1 MTDIQKLKSLAEAA
15 TPGPWTVSEEHESAS
30 FQGYVVGDPD
40 GWIAIFGTT
49 NQDADNADYVAA
61 SNPAAVLEL
70 VAEIERLR
78 EANKTVECRFGVSED
93 TLKTIRGCLASA
105 EGDIDQLKAENA
117 ALRDAA
123 AVAAMRIKELDLL
136 FGRYILAM
144 RAAVI
149 EDEHGKTETAG
160 MDWIFNSLAGPG
172 QLPPEGE
179 TDAQAYFDREIV
191 AVDKGMEEVMAFHDQ
206 RHAAKSKE
214 SRHG

>member
-1 MTDIQKLKSLAEAA
+1 MSDFAELKKLAEDANREFPAKEDLWNMVCTA
-15 TPGPWTVSEEHESAS
+15 T
-30 FQGYVVGDPD
+30 VG
-40 GWIAIFGTT
+40 
-49 NQDADNADYVAA
+49 
-61 SNPAAVLEL
+61 LEL
-70 VAEIERLR
+70 IAEIERLQGF
-78 EANKTVECRFGVSED
+78 EAAYKEFSDKTDWVQETAHWSELGMHRAD
-93 TLKTIRGCLASA
+93 VLRKRV
-105 EGDIDQLKAENA
+105 DQLKAENE

-206 RHAAKSKE
+206 RHAVKSKE
-214 SRHG
+214 SSHG